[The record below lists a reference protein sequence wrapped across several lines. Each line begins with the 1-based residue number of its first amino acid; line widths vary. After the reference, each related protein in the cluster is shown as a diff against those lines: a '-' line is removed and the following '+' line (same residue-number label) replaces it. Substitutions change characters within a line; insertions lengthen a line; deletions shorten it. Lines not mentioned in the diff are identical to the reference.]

1 MWISGNRNIDSFMR
15 VKEMSIKCPECGH
28 EMSTDSRARCPRCG
42 YEPPDIVKQIDIL
55 VWFGAFYLL
64 FTP

>member
-1 MWISGNRNIDSFMR
+1 MA
-15 VKEMSIKCPECGH
+15 IKCPECGH
-28 EMSTDSRARCPRCG
+28 PMSSDPRARCPRCG
-42 YEPPDIVKQIDIL
+42 YEPPDIVKKIDIL